1 MSSKCPNCG
10 KTVYF
15 AEKVTAL
22 HKDYHKACF
31 KCKGCNKTLEVGKFS
46 DRDDQI
52 YCKSCYGA
60 LFTQSGFGHGGS
72 TSSFRGT
79 GGTGKIELSHTSDG
93 AINEKKTLENN
104 TNVTLLIMIYHNKI
118 LISTNF

>member
-1 MSSKCPNCG
+1 MSKCPTCT

-31 KCKGCNKTLEVGKFS
+31 KCKACSKTLSTGSFS
-46 DRDDQI
+46 DRDNEI
-52 YCKSCYGA
+52 YCKSCYSA

-72 TSSFRGT
+72 THSFRGT
-79 GGTGKIELSHTSDG
+79 GGTGKVELSETSDE
-93 AINEKKTLENN
+93 AINNRGK
-104 TNVTLLIMIYHNKI
+104 
-118 LISTNF
+118 S